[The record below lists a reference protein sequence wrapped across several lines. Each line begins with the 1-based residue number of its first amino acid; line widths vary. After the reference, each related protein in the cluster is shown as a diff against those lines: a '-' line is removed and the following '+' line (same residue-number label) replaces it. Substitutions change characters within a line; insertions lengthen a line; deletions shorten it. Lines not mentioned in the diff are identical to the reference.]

1 MDPRALPDPP
11 RDPGGAEPAPRWHS
25 VEAKADAPARHLPG
39 PERAIVTVL
48 AGIVLAVV
56 LGVLV
61 GARVGTGTI
70 ALTLAVAG
78 TWRATS
84 STGPVGLVVR
94 SRGFD
99 VFLCWGGAVVI
110 GVLALTAPG
119 LG

>member
-1 MDPRALPDPP
+1 VDPRALPDPQ
-11 RDPGGAEPAPRWHS
+11 REPGEGRPAPAWHS
-25 VEAKADAPARHLPG
+25 VEAGADGPARPLPG
-39 PERAIVTVL
+39 PERAIVTVMS
-48 AGIVLAVV
+48 GVVLAVV

-84 STGPVGLVVR
+84 TTGPVGLVVR

-99 VFLCWGGAVVI
+99 VFLCWGAAVVI

>member
-11 RDPGGAEPAPRWHS
+11 GGRKPAPTWHT
-25 VEAKADAPARHLPG
+25 VEAEHDETPRAVPG

-48 AGIVLAVV
+48 SGIVLAVL

-61 GARVGTGTI
+61 GARLGVGVI

-84 STGPVGLVVR
+84 RTGPVGLVVR

-99 VFLCWGGAVVI
+99 VFLCWAAAVVI
-110 GVLALTAPG
+110 GVLAVTAPG
-119 LG
+119 LS